1 MRYKLLG
8 GTGLRVSELCLGA
21 MIFGDARGSWGAS
34 KDEAARILG
43 AFAEAGGNFVDTAN
57 YYANGESERIL
68 GELVAPDR
76 DRWVLVTKYGLSTRP
91 GDPNGGGAH
100 RKSLVRSLDES
111 LHRRPVLKD

>member
-1 MRYKLLG
+1 VRYKLLG
-8 GTGLRVSELCLGA
+8 KTGLRVSELCLGT

-43 AFAEAGGNFVDTAN
+43 VFAEAGGNFVDTAN
-57 YYANGESERIL
+57 RYAGGESERFL

-76 DRWVLVTKYGLSTRP
+76 ERWVLATKYGLSTRP
-91 GDPNGGGAH
+91 GEPNGGGAH

-111 LHRRPVLKD
+111 LKRLGTDY